1 MEEFDKLGKR
11 KRKDFSKLPGRLE
24 KANLIDVKLPNLIE
38 VQKNSYISFLQSEAL
53 PLKRKNY
60 GLQCVFNEIF
70 PITSNKEHIKLEFI
84 SYTLGEPKF
93 SEVECK
99 ERATTYGA
107 PLKFTVRMLIYDEV
121 VKEKV
126 KEIKEQE
133 IYVCEIP
140 LMTEKGTFIINGSER
155 VIVSQLHRSPGV
167 SFDEQEDKL
176 LSAHGKLYMAK
187 IVPYRGSWLEFEFD
201 ANEILY
207 ARIDKKRKF
216 FATILLR
223 AMGYATNEDIIKL
236 FYKTEEVNIE
246 NIEVKKKKILAK
258 SVEIE
263 ETTIPAGTTVSEEL
277 FNKLQ
282 KNKVKKI
289 EIIVSQR
296 DENDDKVLSEEIE
309 NKEKPEVAD
318 KINLMLTLLKDTIKP
333 GQDEAILEIYKKMRP
348 GQPVT
353 LEVARIFFNN
363 MFFNPKRYDL
373 GKVGRHKINKK
384 LYPSKELKA
393 YNLEE
398 RVLNDEDI
406 RKTIS
411 NLLELSNGV
420 GEKDDIDH
428 FGNRRVRAVG
438 ELVENQ
444 FRIGLVRMERFIRE
458 KMSMVDTKIAVPSDI
473 VNTKPI
479 FSSLREF
486 FGTNQL
492 SQFMDQTNPLAELT
506 HKRRLSA
513 LGPGGLDR
521 DRAGFEVRDV
531 HYTHYGRMCP
541 IETPEGPNVGLIA
554 SLSSFARINELGF
567 IETPYRKINKG
578 KATSDI
584 HYLTADEEDKYLIV
598 QANAN
603 LDGKG
608 YLTEDSLVARKKDK
622 FPMIKPEE
630 ADYMDV
636 SPMQLVSISTALIPF
651 LEHDDANRALMGSNM
666 QRQSVPLVKS
676 EAPIIGTGMEYKV
689 AYDSEVMVLAKN
701 AGMVE
706 YVDAKRIEIY
716 NAENKLDIYT
726 LIKYKRSNQDT
737 YINQRPIVKRG
748 EKIAKG
754 QVIAD
759 GPCTERGELAL
770 GQNVMVALMP
780 WRGYNFED
788 AIVFSENLL
797 KEDKFSSIHI
807 EELSIEARDT
817 KLGEEEITSDIPN
830 VSEEALADLDENG
843 IIRIGAEIHAGDILV
858 GKVTPKGESESTP
871 EEKLLRAIFGEK
883 AKDVK
888 NASLKAPQG
897 TSGIVVDIQI
907 FSRKESTT
915 KLKSKE
921 NRKLISKEHEERKK
935 EINEEKDMEI
945 AAIKKNIKDKKKI
958 EENVGIE
965 KEKAKIRLEELDYK
979 MNRELAKLDEGDN
992 LPPGVI
998 KLVKVYIAS
1007 KCKIEVGDKVAG
1019 RHGNKGIIAK
1029 IVPQEDMPYLPD
1041 GTPVDVVLNPLG
1053 VPGRMNVGQVLE
1065 AHLGWAARVM
1075 GYYVST
1081 PVFDGAIEAEVK
1093 QALKEADLPES
1104 GKTRLYDGVNGE
1116 EFDLPVTVG
1125 NMYIMKLSHLVDDKV
1140 HARSTGPY
1148 SLITQQPLG
1157 GKAQFGGQRLGE
1169 MEVWALE
1176 AYGAANILQE
1186 MLTVKSDDVNGR
1198 TKVYEAIVKGRNLPE
1213 PGLPESFN
1221 VLVKELQGL
1230 GLDVNLTKGPVV
1242 KEIKDITKVFATEVK
1257 EDIFKES
1264 EEKGK
1269 VLGKKKKKSKK

>member
-1 MEEFDKLGKR
+1 MEEFDRLGKR
-11 KRKDFSKLPGRLE
+11 KRKDFSKLPKILE
-24 KANLIDVKLPNLIE
+24 LPNLIE
-38 VQKNSYISFLQSEAL
+38 VQKTSYLNFLQKDVA
-53 PLKRKNY
+53 PLKRKNF

-84 SYTLGEPKF
+84 SYTLGEPKYP
-93 SEVECK
+93 VAECK
-99 ERATTYGA
+99 ERAMTYGA
-107 PLKFTVRMLIYDEV
+107 PLKFTVRMLVYDIEAA
-121 VKEKV
+121 KGKV

-140 LMTEKGTFIINGSER
+140 LMTENGTFIINGSER

-176 LSAHGKLYMAK
+176 FSPFGKLYTAK

-201 ANEILY
+201 SNEILY

-216 FATILLR
+216 FATIMLR
-223 AMGYATNEDIIKL
+223 ALGYLTNEDILKL
-236 FYKTEEVNIE
+236 FYKTLEVSVKDKEKIINKKLAKDVEIKGEAVLAGRTIDEELYE
-246 NIEVKKKKILAK
+246 NLVGNDKKK
-258 SVEIE
+258 VEIVD
-263 ETTIPAGTTVSEEL
+263 PADI
-277 FNKLQ
+277 N
-282 KNKVKKI
+282 
-289 EIIVSQR
+289 
-296 DENDDKVLSEEIE
+296 
-309 NKEKPEVAD
+309 D
-318 KINLMLTLLKDTIKP
+318 KINLIPTLLKDNVSPSK
-333 GQDEAILEIYKKMRP
+333 EVAIMEIYKKMRP

-353 LEVARIFFNN
+353 LETAKVFFDN

-373 GKVGRHKINKK
+373 GKVGRYKINKK
-384 LYPSKELKA
+384 LYPEKDVPD
-393 YNLEE
+393 YRLEE
-398 RVLNDEDI
+398 RVLKNEDI
-406 RKTIS
+406 KRTLS
-411 NLLELSNGV
+411 YLLNLSNGV

-458 KMSMVDTKIAVPSDI
+458 KMSMVDTEVAMPSDI

-479 FSSLREF
+479 FSALREF

-541 IETPEGPNVGLIA
+541 IETPEGPNIGLIA
-554 SLSSFARINELGF
+554 SLSTFARINELGF
-567 IETPYRKINKG
+567 IETPYRKVDRGVVTEKI
-578 KATSDI
+578 D
-584 HYLTADEEDKYLIV
+584 YLAADEEDKYMIA
-598 QANAN
+598 QANAQVDEKN
-603 LDGKG
+603 RLSEK
-608 YLTEDSLVARKKDK
+608 TLVARNKGD
-622 FPMIKPEE
+622 FPMVEPDKI
-630 ADYMDV
+630 DYIDV

-676 EAPIIGTGMEYKV
+676 EAPIIGTGIEYKV
-689 AYDSEVMVLAKN
+689 AYDSEVMILAKN

-716 NAENKLDIYT
+716 NDEGKLDIYT
-726 LIKYKRSNQDT
+726 LVKYKRSNQDT
-737 YINQRPIVKRG
+737 YINQRPIVRKNQ
-748 EKIAKG
+748 KISKG

-788 AIVFSENLL
+788 AIVLSENLL

-807 EELSIEARDT
+807 EEFSIEARDT
-817 KLGEEEITSDIPN
+817 KLGEEEITGDIPN
-830 VSEEALADLDENG
+830 VSEEALCNLDENG
-843 IIRIGAEIHAGDILV
+843 IVRIGAEVNPGDILV

-888 NASLKAPQG
+888 NASLKVPPGA
-897 TSGIVVDIQI
+897 SGIVVDIKI

-915 KLKSKE
+915 KLKGKE
-921 NRKLISKEHEERKK
+921 NRKLISKEHEKRKA
-935 EINEEKDMEI
+935 EINEEKDKEI
-945 AAIKKNIKDKKKI
+945 SAIKKNFKDKKVV
-958 EENVGIE
+958 EEKVRIE
-965 KEKAKIRLEELDYK
+965 KEKAKVRLEELEYI
-979 MNRELAKLDEGDN
+979 MNRELANMDEGDN

-998 KLVKVYIAS
+998 KLVKVYIA
-1007 KCKIEVGDKVAG
+1007 KKRKIEVGDKMAG

-1041 GTPVDVVLNPLG
+1041 GRPVDIVLNPLG

-1081 PVFDGAIEAEVK
+1081 PVFDGATEIEVK
-1093 QALKEADLPES
+1093 KALEEAGLPVN
-1104 GKTRLYDGVNGE
+1104 GKSVLYDGVTGQK
-1116 EFDLPVTVG
+1116 FDSEVTVG

-1157 GKAQFGGQRLGE
+1157 GKAQFGGQRFGE

-1186 MLTVKSDDVNGR
+1186 MLTVKSDDVTGR
-1198 TKVYEAIVKGRNLPE
+1198 TKVYEAIVKGRNTPE

-1230 GLDVNLTKGPVV
+1230 GLDVNLTKNPSTKELPEAMKNIEAGS
-1242 KEIKDITKVFATEVK
+1242 KEI
-1257 EDIFKES
+1257 IFKEP
-1264 EEKGK
+1264 EEKA
-1269 VLGKKKKKSKK
+1269 VVAEKKKKKSKK

>member
-1 MEEFDKLGKR
+1 MEEFDRLGKR
-11 KRKDFSKLPGRLE
+11 KRKDFSKLPKILE
-24 KANLIDVKLPNLIE
+24 LPNLIE
-38 VQKNSYISFLQSEAL
+38 VQKTSYLNFLQKDVA
-53 PLKRKNY
+53 PLKRKNF

-84 SYTLGEPKF
+84 SYTLGEPKYP
-93 SEVECK
+93 VAECK
-99 ERATTYGA
+99 ERAMTYGA
-107 PLKFTVRMLIYDEV
+107 PLKFTVRMLVYDIEAA
-121 VKEKV
+121 KGKV

-140 LMTEKGTFIINGSER
+140 LMTENGTFIINGSER

-176 LSAHGKLYMAK
+176 FSPFGKLYTAK

-201 ANEILY
+201 SNEILY

-216 FATILLR
+216 FATIMLR
-223 AMGYATNEDIIKL
+223 ALGYLTNEDILKL
-236 FYKTEEVNIE
+236 FYKTLEVSVKDKEKIINKKLAKDVEIKGEAVLAGRTIDEELYE
-246 NIEVKKKKILAK
+246 NLVGNDKKK
-258 SVEIE
+258 VEIVD
-263 ETTIPAGTTVSEEL
+263 PADI
-277 FNKLQ
+277 N
-282 KNKVKKI
+282 
-289 EIIVSQR
+289 
-296 DENDDKVLSEEIE
+296 
-309 NKEKPEVAD
+309 D
-318 KINLMLTLLKDTIKP
+318 KINLIPTLLKDNVSPSK
-333 GQDEAILEIYKKMRP
+333 EVAIMEIYKKMRP

-353 LEVARIFFNN
+353 LETAKVFFDN

-373 GKVGRHKINKK
+373 GKVGRYKINKK
-384 LYPSKELKA
+384 LYPEKDVPD
-393 YNLEE
+393 YRLEE
-398 RVLNDEDI
+398 RVLKNEDI
-406 RKTIS
+406 KRTLS
-411 NLLELSNGV
+411 YLLNLSNGV

-458 KMSMVDTKIAVPSDI
+458 KMSMVDTEVAMPSDI

-479 FSSLREF
+479 FSALREF

-541 IETPEGPNVGLIA
+541 IETPEGPNIGLIA
-554 SLSSFARINELGF
+554 SLSTFARINELGF
-567 IETPYRKINKG
+567 IETPYRKVDRGVVTEKI
-578 KATSDI
+578 D
-584 HYLTADEEDKYLIV
+584 YLAADEEDKYTIA
-598 QANAN
+598 QANAQVDEKN
-603 LDGKG
+603 RLSEK
-608 YLTEDSLVARKKDK
+608 TLVARNKGD
-622 FPMIKPEE
+622 FPMVEPDKI
-630 ADYMDV
+630 DYIDV

-676 EAPIIGTGMEYKV
+676 EAPIIGTGIEYKV
-689 AYDSEVMVLAKN
+689 AYDSEVMILAKN

-716 NAENKLDIYT
+716 NDEGKLDIYT
-726 LIKYKRSNQDT
+726 LVKYKRSNQDT
-737 YINQRPIVKRG
+737 YINQRPIVRKNQ
-748 EKIAKG
+748 KISKG

-788 AIVFSENLL
+788 AIVLSENLL

-807 EELSIEARDT
+807 EEFSIEARDT
-817 KLGEEEITSDIPN
+817 KLGEEEITGDIPN
-830 VSEEALADLDENG
+830 VSEEALCNLDENG
-843 IIRIGAEIHAGDILV
+843 IVRIGAEVNPGDILV

-888 NASLKAPQG
+888 NASLKVPPGA
-897 TSGIVVDIQI
+897 SGIVVDIKI

-915 KLKSKE
+915 KLKGKE
-921 NRKLISKEHEERKK
+921 NRKLISKEHEKRKA
-935 EINEEKDMEI
+935 EINEEKDKEI
-945 AAIKKNIKDKKKI
+945 SAIKKNFKDKKVV
-958 EENVGIE
+958 EEKVRIE
-965 KEKAKIRLEELDYK
+965 KEKAKVRLEELEYI
-979 MNRELAKLDEGDN
+979 MNRELANMDEGDN

-998 KLVKVYIAS
+998 KLVKVYIA
-1007 KCKIEVGDKVAG
+1007 KKRKIEVGDKMAG

-1041 GTPVDVVLNPLG
+1041 GRPVDIVLNPLG

-1081 PVFDGAIEAEVK
+1081 PVFDGATEIEVK
-1093 QALKEADLPES
+1093 KALEEAGLPVN
-1104 GKTRLYDGVNGE
+1104 GKSVLYDGVTGQK
-1116 EFDLPVTVG
+1116 FDSEVTVG

-1157 GKAQFGGQRLGE
+1157 GKAQFGGQRFGE

-1186 MLTVKSDDVNGR
+1186 MLTVKSDDVTGR
-1198 TKVYEAIVKGRNLPE
+1198 TKVYEAIVKGRNTPE

-1230 GLDVNLTKGPVV
+1230 GLDVNLTKNPSTKELPEAMKNIEAGS
-1242 KEIKDITKVFATEVK
+1242 KEI
-1257 EDIFKES
+1257 IFKEP
-1264 EEKGK
+1264 EEKA
-1269 VLGKKKKKSKK
+1269 VVAEKKKKKSKK

>member
-1 MEEFDKLGKR
+1 MEEFDRLGKR
-11 KRKDFSKLPGRLE
+11 KRKDFSKLPKILE
-24 KANLIDVKLPNLIE
+24 LPNLIE
-38 VQKNSYISFLQSEAL
+38 VQKTSYLNFLQKDVA
-53 PLKRKNY
+53 PLKRKNF

-84 SYTLGEPKF
+84 SYTLGEPKYP
-93 SEVECK
+93 VAECK
-99 ERATTYGA
+99 ERAMTYGA
-107 PLKFTVRMLIYDEV
+107 PLKFTVRMLVYDIEAA
-121 VKEKV
+121 KGKV

-140 LMTEKGTFIINGSER
+140 LMTENGTFIINGSER

-176 LSAHGKLYMAK
+176 FSPFGKLYTAK

-201 ANEILY
+201 SNEILY

-216 FATILLR
+216 FATIMLR
-223 AMGYATNEDIIKL
+223 ALGYLTNEDILKL
-236 FYKTEEVNIE
+236 FYKTLEVSVKDKEKIINKKLAKDVEIKGEAVLAGRTIDEELYE
-246 NIEVKKKKILAK
+246 NLVGNDKKK
-258 SVEIE
+258 VEIVD
-263 ETTIPAGTTVSEEL
+263 PADI
-277 FNKLQ
+277 N
-282 KNKVKKI
+282 
-289 EIIVSQR
+289 
-296 DENDDKVLSEEIE
+296 
-309 NKEKPEVAD
+309 D
-318 KINLMLTLLKDTIKP
+318 KINLIPTLLKDNVSPSK
-333 GQDEAILEIYKKMRP
+333 EVAIMEIYKKMRP

-353 LEVARIFFNN
+353 LETAKVFFDN

-373 GKVGRHKINKK
+373 GKVGRYKINKK
-384 LYPSKELKA
+384 LYPEKDVPD
-393 YNLEE
+393 YRLEE
-398 RVLNDEDI
+398 RVLKNEDI
-406 RKTIS
+406 KRTLS
-411 NLLELSNGV
+411 YLLNLSNGV

-458 KMSMVDTKIAVPSDI
+458 KMSMVDTEVAMPSDI

-479 FSSLREF
+479 FSALREF

-541 IETPEGPNVGLIA
+541 IETPEGPNIGLIA
-554 SLSSFARINELGF
+554 SLSTFARINELGF
-567 IETPYRKINKG
+567 IETPYRKVDRGVVTEKI
-578 KATSDI
+578 D
-584 HYLTADEEDKYLIV
+584 YLAADEEDKYTIA
-598 QANAN
+598 QANAQVDEKN
-603 LDGKG
+603 RLSEK
-608 YLTEDSLVARKKDK
+608 TLVARNKGD
-622 FPMIKPEE
+622 FPMVEPDKI
-630 ADYMDV
+630 DYIDV

-676 EAPIIGTGMEYKV
+676 EAPIIGTGIEYKV
-689 AYDSEVMVLAKN
+689 AYDSEVMILAKN

-716 NAENKLDIYT
+716 NDEGKLDIYT
-726 LIKYKRSNQDT
+726 LVKYKRSNQDT
-737 YINQRPIVKRG
+737 YINQRPIVRKNQ
-748 EKIAKG
+748 KISKG

-788 AIVFSENLL
+788 AIVLSENLL

-807 EELSIEARDT
+807 EEFSIEARDT
-817 KLGEEEITSDIPN
+817 KLGEEEITGDIPN
-830 VSEEALADLDENG
+830 VSEEALCNLDENG
-843 IIRIGAEIHAGDILV
+843 IVRIGAEVNPGDILV

-888 NASLKAPQG
+888 NASLKVPPGA
-897 TSGIVVDIQI
+897 SGIVVDIKI

-915 KLKSKE
+915 KLKGKE
-921 NRKLISKEHEERKK
+921 NRKLISKEHEKRKD
-935 EINEEKDMEI
+935 EINEEKDKEI
-945 AAIKKNIKDKKKI
+945 SAIKKNFKDKKVV
-958 EENVGIE
+958 EEKVRIE
-965 KEKAKIRLEELDYK
+965 KEKAKVRLEELEYI
-979 MNRELAKLDEGDN
+979 MNRELANMDEGDN

-998 KLVKVYIAS
+998 KLVKVYIA
-1007 KCKIEVGDKVAG
+1007 KKRKIEVGDKMAG

-1041 GTPVDVVLNPLG
+1041 GRPVDIVLNPLG

-1081 PVFDGAIEAEVK
+1081 PVFDGATEIEVK
-1093 QALKEADLPES
+1093 KALEEAGLPVN
-1104 GKTRLYDGVNGE
+1104 GKSVLYDGVTGQK
-1116 EFDLPVTVG
+1116 FDSEVTVG

-1157 GKAQFGGQRLGE
+1157 GKAQFGGQRFGE

-1186 MLTVKSDDVNGR
+1186 MLTVKSDDVTGR
-1198 TKVYEAIVKGRNLPE
+1198 TKVYEAIVKGRNTPE

-1230 GLDVNLTKGPVV
+1230 GLDVNLTKNPSTKELPEAMKNIEAGS
-1242 KEIKDITKVFATEVK
+1242 KEI
-1257 EDIFKES
+1257 IFKEP
-1264 EEKGK
+1264 EEKA
-1269 VLGKKKKKSKK
+1269 VVAEKKKKKSKK